1 LVRCQ
6 CGHLDDDLSIEI
18 FVKFRPKAYKVSD
31 ICKSIPRVP
40 KSRFS
45 AADQKKK
52 AELSNVAIG
61 GGCLQLIL
69 FVEKPDPAWIV

>member
-1 LVRCQ
+1 MVRCQ
-6 CGHLDDDLSIEI
+6 CGDLDDDLSIET

-40 KSRFS
+40 KSRLS
-45 AADQKKK
+45 AADEKK

-61 GGCLQLIL
+61 GGYLQLIL
-69 FVEKPDPAWIV
+69 FVGKPDPAWIV